1 MVINTNVEALR
12 TSNILN
18 ASNRSLGESLARLSS
33 GSKIVNPS
41 DDAAGVAVSSR
52 LKAQVSRVNSALS
65 NIGNAIS
72 FTQTQ
77 DGVIKTAAGALRR
90 MGELALLAQDVTK
103 SNDDRALYDAEYQ
116 ELVSFLTEAKNKTFN
131 GVSLFGT
138 ATNSMVI
145 DEDGTTFTASAINLD
160 KAMHSYSDYAKSTE
174 VTNISMDTINATTGA
189 VTANATAIAD
199 VLESNVLTSNNAADS
214 LTLIQNSTTAV
225 AELRAKLGATQS
237 RLNYSQNQLEI
248 TKENLSSS
256 ISRIADVNMAEE
268 STNYSKY
275 QILVNSGT
283 AMLTQANTLP
293 QAALRLIQ

>member
-1 MVINTNVEALR
+1 
-12 TSNILN
+12 
-18 ASNRSLGESLARLSS
+18 
-33 GSKIVNPS
+33 
-41 DDAAGVAVSSR
+41 
-52 LKAQVSRVNSALS
+52 
-65 NIGNAIS
+65 
-72 FTQTQ
+72 
-77 DGVIKTAAGALRR
+77 
-90 MGELALLAQDVTK
+90 

-116 ELVSFLTEAKNKTFN
+116 ELVSFLTEAKDKTFN
-131 GVSLFGT
+131 GVSLFG
-138 ATNSMVI
+138 ANANNMVV
-145 DEDGTTFTASAINLD
+145 DEDGTTFAASAINLD
-160 KAMHSYSDYAKSTE
+160 QAMHSYSDYAKTTE
-174 VTNISMDTINATTGA
+174 VADISMDTIDATTGA
-189 VTANATAIAD
+189 VTADATVIAD

-225 AELRAKLGATQS
+225 AELRARLGAAQS

-256 ISRIADVNMAEE
+256 ISRITDVNMAEE

>member
-41 DDAAGVAVSSR
+41 DDAAGIAVSSR

-65 NIGNAIS
+65 NIGNAVS

-77 DGVIKTAAGALRR
+77 DGVVKTAAGALRR
-90 MGELALLAQDVTK
+90 MGELALLAQDITK
-103 SNDDRALYDAEYQ
+103 SNDDRALYDSEYQ
-116 ELVSFLTEAKNKTFN
+116 ELVSFLTESKSKTFN
-131 GVSLFGT
+131 SVSLFGS
-138 ATNSMVI
+138 TNSDMVI
-145 DEDGTTFTASAINLD
+145 DEDGTTFSASAIDLE
-160 KAMHSYSDYAKSTE
+160 KALKSFSDYAKT
-174 VTNISMDTINATTGA
+174 TALATFGMQTINATTGA
-189 VTANATAIAD
+189 TVAAVGTVND
-199 VLESNVLTSNNAADS
+199 VLDSDVLTSTNAANS
-214 LTLIQNSTTAV
+214 LTLIQNATTAV
-225 AELRAKLGATQS
+225 AELRAKLGAAQS

-256 ISRIADVNMAEE
+256 ISRITDVNMAEE